1 MSHSSVE
8 KFEKIYVSDVMFHVP
23 INILKKFK
31 DIHKTGN
38 IWTDVQTIEEDP
50 VIFQAML
57 NFLNDPRNKFPAKWD
72 HRLKYWGISFEPG
85 DLIFENIVE
94 CERYPILISDTLCNY
109 LKLTFIDVPKGAI
122 SYKYIDMVVWIYP
135 FDKLVVVN
143 PTAFMPDLIFT
154 DMYCIV
160 NLNILNPRTTKIVPT
175 YTNFQEP
182 HKSEHIRNYGRV
194 HALLSRIQIK
204 CDHCTHYH
212 LNL

>member
-1 MSHSSVE
+1 
-8 KFEKIYVSDVMFHVP
+8 MFHVP
-23 INILKKFK
+23 INIFKKFK
-31 DIHKTGN
+31 NMQIYG
-38 IWTDVQTIEEDP
+38 QTINEDP
-50 VIFQAML
+50 IIFQAIL

-109 LKLTFIDVPKGAI
+109 LKLAYIDVPAPVAI
-122 SYKYIDMVVWIYP
+122 SYLYHNTAAQLVPFGKLAVVKSAEW
-135 FDKLVVVN
+135 
-143 PTAFMPDLIFT
+143 MPDLIFT
-154 DMYCIV
+154 DVYCIV
-160 NLNILNPRTTKIVPT
+160 NLKALNPRTTKTIQT
-175 YTNFQEP
+175 YTLFQEP

-204 CDHCTHYH
+204 CDHCTYYH